1 MRHPKAHVIK
11 KYLSKRNLMV
21 LVLVFN
27 TCWLFTCGLS
37 HFSRVRLSVTPMDGF
52 SVWNAQRQ
60 TQAASVTGGMM
71 EVEKWSGAH
80 LAGP

>member
-1 MRHPKAHVIK
+1 MWLWATGEIPATALVSQDLKLIK
-11 KYLSKRNLMV
+11 MKGPEAPV
-21 LVLVFN
+21 
-27 TCWLFTCGLS
+27 
-37 HFSRVRLSVTPMDGF
+37 GF

-60 TQAASVTGGMM
+60 TQAASVTGGTM